1 MKIEVNIEKKYF
13 FGLMIIGLVILGVVG
28 VVAYNIAGTGGDPA
42 VFGHSVDEI
51 DWTKTIQ
58 GNVSV
63 NGTIN
68 ATRIC
73 IGNICQTIWPLGG
86 GADTRCDISGTC
98 AQLCIGTDC
107 RTVWPS
113 GTGGAGGVSKI
124 IAGSGI
130 TINPATGIGDV
141 TISATGTGT
150 GGGLPTCTIA
160 GQVLKWSGSAWGCG
174 SDVDTDT
181 DTNCNTAGS
190 CSQVC
195 IGSSCKTS
203 WPVGVTAKTCPSG
216 EAVIAISS
224 TGVLTCGAVSVS
236 DGGTGTLTWKRQCVT
251 NIISGSPTCS
261 TYNCGSYKIYDSGG
275 MKVCVGSTY
284 NTPITSCTENA
295 ACTISGQYCVT
306 GNLYSGYSISGT
318 CCGLSYP
325 SLYSQTGGI
334 LFKCS

>member
-1 MKIEVNIEKKYF
+1 MKLTINIEKKYF

-58 GNVSV
+58 GNLSV

-73 IGNICQTIWPLGG
+73 IGNICQTIWPLEG

-113 GTGGAGGVSKI
+113 GGVSRI
-124 IAGSGI
+124 IAGNGI
-130 TINPATGIGDV
+130 SVNSETGDV

-150 GGGLPTCTIA
+150 GGGSLPTCTTN
-160 GQVLKWSGSAWGCG
+160 GQVLKWSGSAWACG

-181 DTNCNTAGS
+181 KCSTSGT

-203 WPVGVTAKTCPSG
+203 WPVGVGAITCPSG
-216 EAVIAISS
+216 QAVISISS
-224 TGVLTCGAVSVS
+224 SGVPTCGAVSVS
-236 DGGTGTLTWKRQCVT
+236 GGGTGTLTWKSQCT
-251 NIISGSPTCS
+251 TISLSSTPTCS
-261 TYNCGSYKIYDSGG
+261 TYNCGSYKIYERNGV
-275 MKVCVGSTY
+275 KVCVGSTY
-284 NTPITSCTENA
+284 YTPITSCTENA
-295 ACTISGQYCVT
+295 ACTISGQYCIT
-306 GNLYSGYSISGT
+306 GALYSGVYTSTSP
-318 CCGLSYP
+318 CCGLDNP
-325 SLYSQTGGI
+325 SLYSQTGVK
-334 LFKCS
+334 LLKCS

>member
-113 GTGGAGGVSKI
+113 GG
-124 IAGSGI
+124 
-130 TINPATGIGDV
+130 
-141 TISATGTGT
+141 GT
-150 GGGLPTCTIA
+150 GGGSLPTCTIA

-181 DTNCNTAGS
+181 NCGTSGS

-203 WPVGVTAKTCPSG
+203 WPVGVTAKTCPPG

-224 TGVLTCGAVSVS
+224 TGVPTCGAVSVS
-236 DGGTGTLTWKRQCVT
+236 GGGTGTLTWKRQCT
-251 NIISGSPTCS
+251 TISISGSPTCS
-261 TYNCGSYKIYDSGG
+261 TTNCGSYKIYDSGG
-275 MKVCVGSTY
+275 TKVCVGSTY
-284 NTPITSCTENA
+284 STPITSCVEDA
-295 ACTISGQYCVT
+295 ACTISGQYCIT
-306 GNLYSGYSISGT
+306 GSLYSSFEIFST
-318 CCGLSYP
+318 CCGLGNP
-325 SLYSQTGGI
+325 ALYSQTGGT